1 MTEPEPDA
9 FDVKDIEQDEE
20 NDDCGKAADD
30 RRTRRIS
37 WVASCLVG
45 TLVAAAVAGGL
56 AGLWQ
61 PKSQITAFLISFFLL
76 APLLSIVGRWLFLTH
91 PDQIAKRLQEEER
104 SRGIVDDDDGGY
116 IQDEEEHQ
124 DEDRESI
131 HPG

>member
-1 MTEPEPDA
+1 MAEPEPDT
-9 FDVKDIEQDEE
+9 FDVGDIEQDEE
-20 NDDCGKAADD
+20 NDDAGKAADE
-30 RRTRRIS
+30 RRNRRIS

-45 TLVAAAVAGGL
+45 TFVAAAVAGGL
-56 AGLWQ
+56 TGLW
-61 PKSQITAFLISFFLL
+61 PLKWHTTAFLISFFLL

-116 IQDEEEHQ
+116 IEDEEEPQ
-124 DEDRESI
+124 DEDQESI